1 MTSQDT
7 FKDVA
12 IDEVDHD
19 KSLSD
24 PKFPSNLI
32 PKSII
37 NFKRYY
43 DLHDKFNNTTNC
55 KTHSSSLNYKIVKFG
70 NELNPQLINRGI
82 SCSLK
87 EEKDLI
93 KLYGSLRICLLGHT
107 MTLRTLTPKSCS
119 TKFL

>member
-1 MTSQDT
+1 MIAQDT

-12 IDEVDHD
+12 IDEADHD

-24 PKFPSNLI
+24 PNFLSNLI

-37 NFKRYY
+37 NFERYY

-55 KTHSSSLNYKIVKFG
+55 KTHSSSLNYKTIKFG
-70 NELNPQLINRGI
+70 NELKPQLINRGI
-82 SCSLK
+82 SFSLE

-93 KLYGSLRICLLGHT
+93 KLYKEFKDFFSWIYDDL
-107 MTLRTLTPKSCS
+107 KNFD
-119 TKFL
+119 TKIM